1 MDVLLG
7 KVYSF
12 DNEVKESTPCVRG
25 CGNKFR
31 LAKINIETTA
41 FNPNSREVRFV
52 FLCCGCGNDIELR
65 LIIDD
70 DKVQP
75 IFAQGED
82 RLAGIHFSFF
92 ANIPL
97 NFDYANE
104 EKKLYASEERKEV
117 KKPINPNRIFRDRK
131 RKSAPYC
138 SSNSKPY
145 GAFRKDKVEVEFIKR
160 EQPLSELEVLSGE
173 FKEKYARHMAQ
184 YQRPEPMHQKFEKV
198 MELKVSDYKIETEGR
213 WPDWIDNRKPGKEIV
228 AQQGE
233 IREIKGIEPDGWSFD
248 GFDDEFYDNDTSTR

>member
-12 DNEVKESTPCVRG
+12 ANEVKESTPCVRG
-25 CGNKFR
+25 CGNNFR

-52 FLCCGCGNDIELR
+52 FLCCSCGNDVELR
-65 LIIDD
+65 VLSDD

-75 IFAQGED
+75 IFAPGED

-97 NFDYANE
+97 NFDYADE
-104 EKKLYASEERKEV
+104 EKKEV
-117 KKPINPNRIFRDRK
+117 KKTINPNRIFRDRK
-131 RKSAPYC
+131 RKSAPHF
-138 SSNSKPY
+138 SSSSRSY
-145 GAFRKDKVEVEFIKR
+145 GAFRKDKVEVEYVKR
-160 EQPLSELEVLSGE
+160 EEPVVELEVLSKE
-173 FKEKYARHMAQ
+173 FKKKYERHMAQ
-184 YQRPEPMHQKFEKV
+184 YQRPEERSEELIDLTIPDELIPKPEWKDGKAIDWQSLRLDWTDKLGTEKV
-198 MELKVSDYKIETEGR
+198 IS
-213 WPDWIDNRKPGKEIV
+213 

-233 IREIKGIEPDGWSFD
+233 TKEVKGYEPSNLGYD
-248 GFDDEFYDNDTSTR
+248 DDEFYDNDTSTR

>member
-12 DNEVKESTPCVRG
+12 ADEVKESTPCVRG
-25 CGNKFR
+25 CGNNFR

-52 FLCCGCGNDIELR
+52 FLCCSCGNDVELR
-65 LIIDD
+65 VLSDD

-75 IFAQGED
+75 IFEPGED
-82 RLAGIHFSFF
+82 RLVGIHFSFF

-97 NFDYANE
+97 NFDYADE
-104 EKKLYASEERKEV
+104 EKKEV

-131 RKSAPYC
+131 RKRAPLY
-138 SSNSKPY
+138 SSSSRLY
-145 GAFRKDKVEVEFIKR
+145 GTFKKEEIEVEYIKR
-160 EQPLSELEVLSGE
+160 EKPLAELQVLSDE
-173 FKEKYARHMAQ
+173 FKEKYAKHMAQ
-184 YQRPEPMHQKFEKV
+184 YQRPEAMHQKFEKI
-198 MELKVSDYKIETEGR
+198 MELKIPEGH
-213 WPDWIDNRKPGKEIV
+213 WPDWIEKKSPGEEIV

-233 IREIKGIEPDGWSFD
+233 MKEIKGIEPDGWY
-248 GFDDEFYDNDTSTR
+248 DDEFLYNDYNDTSTR